1 MNSLNYCTQIF
12 WFFRL
17 NNEFSVIK
25 PVHIFLF
32 VSFVSSVHF
41 IFDFE
46 FNQRSSFVTKTRK
59 RVSNNRYFIL
69 NFKKNK
75 EKFRLNI

>member
-1 MNSLNYCTQIF
+1 MNSQ
-12 WFFRL
+12 
-17 NNEFSVIK
+17 IK
-25 PVHIFLF
+25 PVHIVLF

-41 IFDFE
+41 VFDFE
-46 FNQRSSFVTKTRK
+46 FNQRSSFVAKTRK

-75 EKFRLNI
+75 EKFRLKI